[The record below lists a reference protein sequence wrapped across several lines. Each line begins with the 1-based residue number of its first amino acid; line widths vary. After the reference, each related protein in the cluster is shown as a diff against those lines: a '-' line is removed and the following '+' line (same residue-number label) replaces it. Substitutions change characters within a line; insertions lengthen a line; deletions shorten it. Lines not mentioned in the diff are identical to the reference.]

1 MTTPKKTAAK
11 SGDRRQPR
19 LQDIERLE
27 SKVEQLTGKFQA
39 YDDLLAAKGSSPFD
53 GMTFDQVCAGFAYA
67 IAVLQ
72 PGAQT
77 LDYLVGQ
84 RIKRS
89 MRALKAVMADDESM
103 YEDRPKRR
111 SRPTP
116 GAVETPVEGVKA
128 EAESVSSSEKVTT
141 AEALGLTPPTR

>member
-27 SKVEQLTGKFQA
+27 SKVEQLTGKVEA
-39 YDDLLAAKGSSPFD
+39 YDALLASKGSSPFD

-89 MRALKAVMADDESM
+89 MRALNAVMSGDESL

-111 SRPTP
+111 VVTEP
-116 GAVETPVEGVKA
+116 GAKVTPMEGVKA
-128 EAESVSSSEKVTT
+128 EPVQAAPVST